1 MTCTTSLNRCLSFVL
16 KYWQDDYFVIHPC
29 QGKLVSMKQPVIIL
43 LLILMALR
51 VPAQQKHTAVYFD
64 DSRTKTKE
72 KLAQYLKFYGMQ
84 GEVKETDSTIALR
97 AGLPGAKP
105 VTFTYFFDAKGRV
118 AEYGYSNCDTCVRK
132 YLADLL
138 AKKQYGWIQL
148 DDGHY
153 LSKSSNKMLL
163 SIDDHTNDFSYR
175 VRRVKK
181 AEYRTLLAAASK

>member
-105 VTFTYFFDAKGRV
+105 VTFTYFLMRKVGSRNTRITIAITV
-118 AEYGYSNCDTCVRK
+118 YGNTRPTILQKSNMNGSGSTATIICPRPPIKCC
-132 YLADLL
+132 
-138 AKKQYGWIQL
+138 
-148 DDGHY
+148 
-153 LSKSSNKMLL
+153 SPSSIRQM
-163 SIDDHTNDFSYR
+163 IFPTGCGG
-175 VRRVKK
+175 
-181 AEYRTLLAAASK
+181 